1 MAVNTAA
8 VGAPLTVSEILARRA
23 SGGRPPAPLA
33 AGLSILAHAAFVV
46 AVILTS
52 RPQHVPVAIPISL
65 PVHVVSPAALGR
77 PEAAPAPVAP
87 APVAEPVPEPVKARP
102 VIEKKQ
108 VEKIE
113 PSPSAMPSLK
123 SAKVKPTPPK
133 PAAAPGKGAPAVDLP
148 SAPGLPNG
156 TAGGTG
162 AALSFGADVAAFD
175 ADFPFSYYVQ
185 QLVSLIGANWFR
197 PDAPDGSLCTVS
209 FQIQR
214 SGQVSDVKVE
224 SGSGA
229 SYYDRAAVRA
239 VYAANPLPPLP
250 NDYRNEQLGVH
261 LRFR

>member
-1 MAVNTAA
+1 VSLNTSA

-23 SGGRPPAPLA
+23 AGGRAPAPLA

-52 RPQHVPVAIPISL
+52 RPRHVPTAIPISL
-65 PVHVVSPAALGR
+65 PVRVVSPAALGR
-77 PEAAPAPVAP
+77 PQAAPAPVAP
-87 APVAEPVPEPVKARP
+87 APVTEAPPEASKARP
-102 VIEKKQ
+102 VIEKKPS
-108 VEKIE
+108 EKIE
-113 PSPSAMPSLK
+113 PSPNAMPALK
-123 SAKVKPTPPK
+123 SAKAKPTPPK
-133 PAAAPGKGAPAVDLP
+133 VAAPGKGAAPALDLP
-148 SAPGLPNG
+148 SAPGLPSG

-162 AALSFGADVAAFD
+162 ATLSFGTDVAAFD

-197 PDAPDGSLCTVS
+197 PDAPEGTVCTVS
-209 FQIQR
+209 FRIQR
-214 SGQVSDVKVE
+214 TGQVAEVKVE

>member
-1 MAVNTAA
+1 LTTDGA

-23 SGGRPPAPLA
+23 HAGQAPVSFA

-52 RPQHVPVAIPISL
+52 RPRHLPVAIPMSL
-65 PVHVVSPAALGR
+65 PVRVVSPAALGH
-77 PEAAPAPVAP
+77 PQAAPAPAP
-87 APVAEPVPEPVKARP
+87 AAPAAEPLPEPAKARP
-102 VIEKKQ
+102 VIEKKHE
-108 VEKIE
+108 EKIE
-113 PSPSAMPSLK
+113 PSPKAMPALK
-123 SAKVKPTPPK
+123 AAKAKPTPPR
-133 PAAAPGKGAPAVDLP
+133 AAAPGKPSGPAVDLP
-148 SAPGLPNG
+148 SAPGLPSG
-156 TAGGTG
+156 SAGGTG
-162 AALSFGADVAAFD
+162 ASLSFGADVAAFD

-197 PDAPDGSLCTVS
+197 PDAPDGTVCTVS
-209 FQIQR
+209 FRIQR

-224 SGSGA
+224 SDSGA

>member
-1 MAVNTAA
+1 MAVNTAT

-23 SGGRPPAPLA
+23 RGGRPPAPLS

-52 RPQHVPVAIPISL
+52 RPRHVPVAIPISL

-77 PEAAPAPVAP
+77 PQAAPAPVAP

-102 VIEKKQ
+102 VIEKKRE
-108 VEKIE
+108 EKIE
-113 PSPSAMPSLK
+113 PSPNAMPSLK
-123 SAKVKPTPPK
+123 AAKVKPTPPK
-133 PAAAPGKGAPAVDLP
+133 AAPPGKSAAPVVELP
-148 SAPGLPNG
+148 SAPGLPSG
-156 TAGGTG
+156 TPGGTG

-209 FQIQR
+209 FHIQR
-214 SGQVSDVKVE
+214 SGQVADVKIE
-224 SGSGA
+224 ASSGA